1 MGLRHNSFAGRSG
14 ILSGVTLLAVLVMGA
29 PAAAQDLPARDK
41 FAPPSPAGAGMLL
54 RTQGLLLPRAD
65 AMGLRVDVGLVLRP
79 LPRLA
84 FDVGLGLGG
93 GTLRRPTGADGFTEM
108 GVFLDVKLF
117 ANPGDALQVFA
128 VAGAGFGGMSA
139 SLQSR
144 APIPGEECPGD
155 AMLFTDLSVG
165 AGVEWAL
172 SRNVSV
178 SAWARAIHRTRVAGD
193 LTFTESRVN
202 PPLVDANSAWGASVG
217 LNLLVYLRR

>member
-1 MGLRHNSFAGRSG
+1 MGLRHDTFEGHG
-14 ILSGVTLLAVLVMGA
+14 GFLYGVTLLAALSVGA
-29 PAAAQDLPARDK
+29 PAAAQDRPIREKLAT
-41 FAPPSPAGAGMLL
+41 PSSVGAGMLL

-84 FDVGLGLGG
+84 FDVGLGFGG
-93 GTLRRPTGADGFTEM
+93 GTLRRPRGADGFGEM
-108 GVFLDVKLF
+108 GVFLDVRLF

-128 VAGAGFGGMSA
+128 VAGAGFGGMNA

-144 APIPGEECPGD
+144 APMPGEECPGD
-155 AMLFTDLSVG
+155 AMFFADLSVG

-172 SRNVSV
+172 GRQVSLT
-178 SAWARAIHRTRVAGD
+178 AWARATHRARLGGD

-202 PPLVDANSAWGASVG
+202 PPLADANSAWGASAG
-217 LNLLVYLRR
+217 LSLLVYLRP

>member
-1 MGLRHNSFAGRSG
+1 M
-14 ILSGVTLLAVLVMGA
+14 ILLAILGRGVSA
-29 PAAAQDLPARDK
+29 SAQDLPARGK
-41 FAPPSPAGAGMLL
+41 RSPPSAAGAGMLL
-54 RTQGLLLPRAD
+54 RTQGLLLQRAD
-65 AMGLRVDVGLVLRP
+65 ATGLRVDVGLVLRP

-84 FDVGLGLGG
+84 FDVGMGLGG

-128 VAGAGFGGMSA
+128 VVGAGLGGMSA

-155 AMLFTDLSVG
+155 AMFFTDLSVG

-172 SRNVSV
+172 GRNVSL

-202 PPLVDANSAWGASVG
+202 PPLVDAHSAWGATAG
-217 LNLLVYLRR
+217 INLLVYLGR